1 MVNAWSHRENRYA
14 SHVSRSLNF
23 GFEITSTTN
32 NRRLLSY
39 YNEVLSRMITT
50 IDDGRNGFRTVL
62 LPNALSL
69 QSLASQ
75 SLHEAILAL
84 SALHLLGLQAAIEHK
99 INSIRLLSQSIQAN
113 ENQHF
118 GQFGTCMM
126 LCVCDVFD
134 AVDGSWYSHMRAADT
149 ISQMIRAQHT
159 PEDPSAYF
167 LTSWLAYHKILSEF
181 SRMPDESDRRSIVPN
196 LPGEEPQNQTIIG
209 SLGCSMQVLECISY
223 INHLANKID
232 ESPSKILPQ
241 SLSSMPNKLEV
252 QLESLEQIPRIEYEA
267 VNGPL
272 DKSRITNTAEL
283 YRVAALIYLYQ
294 SIIRKPGDCARLKSL
309 VDHALQILK
318 TLGLCTS
325 PWPLFIIA
333 CEVTGDEERV
343 TILDALDKMQR
354 ERRIG
359 NVEIMRNIIEAV
371 WKRADLN
378 VESKVNKR
386 VNWKDLVDT
395 KRQSPSFI

>member
-1 MVNAWSHRENRYA
+1 
-14 SHVSRSLNF
+14 
-23 GFEITSTTN
+23 
-32 NRRLLSY
+32 
-39 YNEVLSRMITT
+39 
-50 IDDGRNGFRTVL
+50 
-62 LPNALSL
+62 
-69 QSLASQ
+69 
-75 SLHEAILAL
+75 
-84 SALHLLGLQAAIEHK
+84 
-99 INSIRLLSQSIQAN
+99 
-113 ENQHF
+113 
-118 GQFGTCMM
+118 
-126 LCVCDVFD
+126 
-134 AVDGSWYSHMRAADT
+134 
-149 ISQMIRAQHT
+149 
-159 PEDPSAYF
+159 
-167 LTSWLAYHKILSEF
+167 
-181 SRMPDESDRRSIVPN
+181 
-196 LPGEEPQNQTIIG
+196 
-209 SLGCSMQVLECISY
+209 MQVLECISY

-232 ESPSKILPQ
+232 GSPSKILPQ

-395 KRQSPSFI
+395 KRQFPSFI